1 MRDVGLFLLV
11 LGFVLAVPVILT
23 NSFLWLRFTSLYV
36 RATPEKMP
44 FLPLD
49 FGGRWQRSLGTPH
62 PDSSVDRARRQLRL
76 SQRLLLVPMA
86 VALLGVALL
95 VAFPA

>member
-1 MRDVGLFLLV
+1 LFLLL
-11 LGFVLAVPVILT
+11 LGFVLAVPVILA

-49 FGGRWQRSLGTPH
+49 FGGRWQRTLATPH
-62 PDSSVDRARRQLRL
+62 ADSSVDRARRQLRL
-76 SQRLLLVPMA
+76 SQRLLLVPFA
-86 VALLGVALL
+86 VATVGVALL
-95 VAFPA
+95 VAFPS